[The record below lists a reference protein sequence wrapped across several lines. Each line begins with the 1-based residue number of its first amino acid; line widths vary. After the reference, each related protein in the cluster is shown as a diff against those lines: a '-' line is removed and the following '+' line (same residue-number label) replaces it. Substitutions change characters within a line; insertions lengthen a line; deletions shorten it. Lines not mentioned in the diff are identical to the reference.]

1 MEIKKNHLRIV
12 SSFIVGFIFACF
24 GVFFFSD
31 FQYRALTLGNNVFP
45 LISGGTFTSFMQGIW
60 VLIGSGFMADWFV
73 EFSAANIANSSVS
86 AIFFGE
92 TIWPALVTWFMA
104 GFFIGAIVK
113 GFKRGLIVSLIF
125 FLSVFFLWLITG
137 IFAGVDIAPIFITN
151 ILNTLS
157 EFFTVLI
164 ALIPGGIIGGLV
176 SGPNQLD

>member
-31 FQYRALTLGNNVFP
+31 FQYRGLTIRNNIFSSISAGSFP
-45 LISGGTFTSFMQGIW
+45 SFMYGIW
-60 VLIGSGFMADWFV
+60 VLLGSGFMADWFV
-73 EFSAANIANSSVS
+73 EFSADNVANSSVS

-92 TIWPALVTWFMA
+92 TIWPALVTWFIA
-104 GFFIGAIVK
+104 GFLIGVIIK
-113 GFKRGLIVSLIF
+113 GFKRGLIASLIL

-137 IFAGVDIAPIFITN
+137 IFSGADIAAIFIAN

-157 EFFTVLI
+157 KLFTVLI
-164 ALIPGGIIGGLV
+164 ALIPGGLIGGLI
-176 SGPNQLD
+176 SGPYQQD